1 MIIVAGVFTLHS
13 AHIRNS
19 STSVVN
25 MPRGRT
31 KALQQTRDT
40 SVSTT
45 TTKNRPASEQP
56 RTTYPPA
63 VPPPPVSPVVAQLRK
78 DFRWASISQF
88 LFSFGHALGVSD
100 EEGDVDALER
110 DLEQE
115 RDDELVPRLVVKL
128 LYALTYDKKIK

>member
-1 MIIVAGVFTLHS
+1 
-13 AHIRNS
+13 
-19 STSVVN
+19 

-31 KALQQTRDT
+31 EALQQTRDT
-40 SVSTT
+40 SVSTSI
-45 TTKNRPASEQP
+45 TTKNRPTSEQP
-56 RTTYPPA
+56 RPAYPPA

-78 DFRWASISQF
+78 DYRWASISQF

-100 EEGDVDALER
+100 EEGDVDALEG

-115 RDDELVPRLVVKL
+115 RDDELVPRLIVKL